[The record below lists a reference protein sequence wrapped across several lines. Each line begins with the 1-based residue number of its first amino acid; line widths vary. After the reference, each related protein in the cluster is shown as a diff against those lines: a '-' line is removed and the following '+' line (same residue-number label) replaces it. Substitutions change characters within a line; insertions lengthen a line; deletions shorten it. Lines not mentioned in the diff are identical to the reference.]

1 MSLFAKALRCLY
13 QDKDA
18 VYLWPEGFAA
28 CAAVCAESRASLDDV
43 WTDLGSMTDAYVLRL
58 ASALHT
64 DPYIAAMRAAEDSEG
79 EDGSDEGPDRLPL
92 DFRKLF
98 AGRKTQPLKGA
109 LMRELILRELN
120 DAKERASNLLAHY
133 EHT

>member
-43 WTDLGSMTDAYVLRL
+43 WTDLG
-58 ASALHT
+58 
-64 DPYIAAMRAAEDSEG
+64 
-79 EDGSDEGPDRLPL
+79 
-92 DFRKLF
+92 
-98 AGRKTQPLKGA
+98 
-109 LMRELILRELN
+109 
-120 DAKERASNLLAHY
+120 
-133 EHT
+133 

>member
-28 CAAVCAESRASLDDV
+28 CAAVCAESRGSLDDV

-79 EDGSDEGPDRLPL
+79 EDVSDEVGKHGEVLSVRAAGSITKTSAPL
-92 DFRKLF
+92 LSTRSRTSVCANSEGYCEEEESKK
-98 AGRKTQPLKGA
+98 R
-109 LMRELILRELN
+109 
-120 DAKERASNLLAHY
+120 
-133 EHT
+133 